1 MGWGAEF
8 LPYYYGLMRIKH
20 LIATT
25 FIALIS
31 SFAFATSST
40 AHTDVVSTSPADGAV
55 IDVTPADVSITFS
68 EPPIQEGAAI
78 LLADVSGVE
87 LPLGEVEFNGAQVK
101 AAAPTDL
108 PAGDY
113 IVTWRVSAQDGHVL
127 TGEFSFTFTGKVAV
141 ANPTNTVTAGT
152 QETAVAVP
160 VMDDAKTGNSGSTL
174 LTSLIA
180 VLVVS
185 AIVAAVIASKKRN

>member
-8 LPYYYGLMRIKH
+8 SPYYYGLMRFNR
-20 LIATT
+20 LVATT

-31 SFAFATSST
+31 SIALATSSS
-40 AHTDVVSTSPADGAV
+40 AHTDVVSTSPTDGAV

-68 EPPIQEGAAI
+68 EPPIEEGAAI
-78 LLADVSGVE
+78 LLANVAGTQ
-87 LPLGEVEFNGAQVK
+87 LPLGEVEFDGAQVK
-101 AAAPTDL
+101 AAAPSDL

-141 ANPTNTVTAGT
+141 TNPTNTVTAGT

-160 VMDDAKTGNSGSTL
+160 VMEEAKTGNSGSTL
-174 LTSLIA
+174 LTSFIA

-185 AIVAAVIASKKRN
+185 AIVAAIIASRKRK

>member
-8 LPYYYGLMRIKH
+8 LPYYYGLMRIKR

-87 LPLGEVEFNGAQVK
+87 LPLGEVQFDGAQVK
-101 AAAPTDL
+101 AAAPSDL

-127 TGEFSFTFTGKVAV
+127 TGEFSFTFTGKVV
-141 ANPTNTVTAGT
+141 VVDPTNSVTAGT
-152 QETAVAVP
+152 EETAVAVP

-174 LTSLIA
+174 LTSFIA

-185 AIVAAVIASKKRN
+185 AIVAAVIASRKRN